1 MATRK
6 SVCQTTTPTTN
17 VASALQPIF
26 TPFPKGLD
34 DRFRSPSDPPGNHVQ
49 AYERAAIY
57 GASLADTHAA
67 SLWQCALDIGFS
79 AGRYLAMQAVR
90 KEGEALG
97 FEKGKVEGLSEGKRL
112 GFVAGREFGEKQAAK
127 LNKPVTFER
136 VLVDVGTDSPAA
148 ELPPPPH
155 PSPVSVDAS
164 TQTDEPPA
172 IIACAATG
180 PPFAWADDHHTPDST
195 FTPPPAS
202 RDFSALRSD
211 SNTTKPFASLQFRA
225 RRKHRPACTPRTSPF
240 RTPSHR
246 RPPAPVHH
254 LTDAS
259 FAPKPTR
266 VSLSAL
272 DWDRD
277 PRLSDLNRALH
288 SMGWRRE
295 ERGAI

>member
-127 LNKPVTFER
+127 FTCR
-136 VLVDVGTDSPAA
+136 RAS
-148 ELPPPPH
+148 PPPH
-155 PSPVSVDAS
+155 PSPASVDAS
-164 TQTDEPPA
+164 TQTDEPSA

-180 PPFAWADDHHTPDST
+180 PPFAWADDHYTPDST

-266 VSLSAL
+266 VPLSTL

>member
-17 VASALQPIF
+17 VVSTLQPIF

-34 DRFRSPSDPPGNHVQ
+34 DCFRSPSDPPGNHVQ
-49 AYERAAIY
+49 VHERAGIY
-57 GASLADTHAA
+57 GASLADPHAA

-97 FEKGKVEGLSEGKRL
+97 FEKGK
-112 GFVAGREFGEKQAAK
+112 
-127 LNKPVTFER
+127 
-136 VLVDVGTDSPAA
+136 
-148 ELPPPPH
+148 LPPPPH
-155 PSPVSVDAS
+155 PSPASVDAS
-164 TQTDEPPA
+164 TQTNEPPA

-180 PPFAWADDHHTPDST
+180 PPFAWADDHYAPDST
-195 FTPPPAS
+195 FTPPSAS

-211 SNTTKPFASLQFRA
+211 SNTTKPFASLQFC
-225 RRKHRPACTPRTSPF
+225 KHRPACTPRTSPF

-254 LTDAS
+254 LTDGS

-266 VSLSAL
+266 VPLSTL
-272 DWDRD
+272 DWDCN
-277 PRLSDLNRALH
+277 PQLSDLSRVLR
-288 SMGWRRE
+288 SMGWVRS
-295 ERGAI
+295 